1 MWFKRLDCICR
12 FKQHAN
18 YESGKKGPFWDF
30 IFLLL
35 FIHVS
40 LRQDMN
46 HPAPSVTTAQP
57 RRLLTAATVVQ
68 LLLPIGLFI
77 AACFKYSST
86 SVEQV
91 QDSLPIWAAVLISSF
106 TCISSLVVQYYQQ
119 KDTTQ
124 AQTDIQIL
132 RTQLNK
138 LVDSIKIDSKT
149 ATII

>member
-1 MWFKRLDCICR
+1 
-12 FKQHAN
+12 
-18 YESGKKGPFWDF
+18 
-30 IFLLL
+30 
-35 FIHVS
+35 
-40 LRQDMN
+40 MN